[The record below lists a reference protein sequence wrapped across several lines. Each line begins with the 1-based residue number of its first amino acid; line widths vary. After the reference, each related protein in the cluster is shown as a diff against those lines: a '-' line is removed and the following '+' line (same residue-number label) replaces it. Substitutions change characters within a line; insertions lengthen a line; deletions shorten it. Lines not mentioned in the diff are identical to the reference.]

1 MRPIPIVHTMKT
13 IAFIAIACASC
24 TFAKAAPQLA
34 AVQQEAIPNPKINAV
49 AHREAVRD
57 SMLLREKRRVTEE
70 TFLELAAQ
78 ADTVILDARS
88 ESKFK
93 MRHIKGAVN
102 LPFTEFT
109 AENLARVI
117 PTKSTRV
124 LIYCNNNF
132 NGDKIAFASKA
143 EPAALNL
150 STFSN
155 LVIYGYSNVY
165 ELGPAIDVNKARVPF
180 EGTSVESK

>member
-1 MRPIPIVHTMKT
+1 MKT
-13 IAFIAIACASC
+13 IAFIAIACATC
-24 TFAKAAPQLA
+24 TLANAAQQVA
-34 AVQQEAIPNPKINAV
+34 AVQAQEIPNPKINV
-49 AHREAVRD
+49 IAHREAVRD
-57 SMLLREKRRVTEE
+57 SLQLREKRRVTEE
-70 TFLELAAQ
+70 KFLELAAQ
-78 ADTVILDARS
+78 PDTVILDARS

-109 AENLARVI
+109 AENLAQVI
-117 PTKSTRV
+117 PTKDTRV

-132 NGDKIAFASKA
+132 DGDKIAFAGKA
-143 EPAALNL
+143 APAALNL

-180 EGTSVESK
+180 EGTAVNGN

>member
-1 MRPIPIVHTMKT
+1 MKT
-13 IAFIAIACASC
+13 IAIITLACATC
-24 TFAKAAPQLA
+24 TLISAAPQFA
-34 AVQQEAIPNPKINAV
+34 AVQQQQIPNPNINAV
-49 AHREAVRD
+49 AHREAVGD
-57 SMLLREKRRVTEE
+57 SMLLREKRRVSEE
-70 TFLELAAQ
+70 KFLELAAQ
-78 ADTVILDARS
+78 PDTVILDARS
-88 ESKFK
+88 ESKYK

-117 PTKSTRV
+117 PTKGTRV

-132 NGDKIAFASKA
+132 DGDKVAFAAKA
-143 EPAALNL
+143 APAALNL

-155 LVIYGYSNVY
+155 LVIYGYTNVY

-180 EGTSVESK
+180 EGTAIEAK